1 MKSIDKLLLEIE
13 KWINEIKSKRPL
25 NSTELKELQKSLWI
39 MFTYHSN
46 AIEWNSIS
54 LWETKMILED
64 WITIW
69 WKTIRELQE
78 TLNHKDLLIFLNK
91 FIGKN
96 QEIDEK
102 LIKYIHSLVMKN
114 IDENAWEYRKI
125 QVYITWEEI
134 LPPKANLIPKLMTEL
149 LNKYDFS
156 DYKNIALKVAEFH
169 YDFVKIHPFIDWNW
183 RTIRLILNMVLMK
196 HWFPMIIIPVV
207 RRLDY
212 IWSLNS
218 LKNKNDFVQVLLD
231 IINENIKDYLRM
243 IEV

>member
-91 FIGKN
+91 FISEN

-156 DYKNIALKVAEFH
+156 DYKNIALKVTEFH

-183 RTIRLILNMVLMK
+183 RTIRLILNMILMK
-196 HWFPMIIIPVV
+196 HWFPMIIIPVI

>member
-13 KWINEIKSKRPL
+13 KWINEIKSKIPL

-64 WITIW
+64 WFTIW

-91 FIGKN
+91 FISEN

-183 RTIRLILNMVLMK
+183 RTIRLILNMILMK

-218 LKNKNDFVQVLLD
+218 LKSKNDFVQVLLD

>member
-91 FIGKN
+91 FISEN

-183 RTIRLILNMVLMK
+183 RTIRLILNMILMK

>member
-91 FIGKN
+91 FISEN

-183 RTIRLILNMVLMK
+183 RTIRLILNMILMK
-196 HWFPMIIIPVV
+196 HWFPMIIIPVI
-207 RRLDY
+207 RKLDY

>member
-91 FIGKN
+91 FISEN

>member
-91 FIGKN
+91 FISEN

-183 RTIRLILNMVLMK
+183 RTIRLILNMILMK

-207 RRLDY
+207 RRSDY
-212 IWSLNS
+212 IGSLNS

>member
-64 WITIW
+64 WFTIW

-91 FIGKN
+91 FISEN

-183 RTIRLILNMVLMK
+183 RTIRLILNMILMK

-218 LKNKNDFVQVLLD
+218 LKSKNDFVQVLLD

>member
-13 KWINEIKSKRPL
+13 KWIKEIKSKRPL

-91 FIGKN
+91 FISEN

-183 RTIRLILNMVLMK
+183 RTIRLIINMILMK
-196 HWFPMIIIPVV
+196 HWFPMIIIPVI

-212 IWSLNS
+212 IGNLNS
-218 LKNKNDFVQVLLD
+218 LKSKNDFVQVLLD